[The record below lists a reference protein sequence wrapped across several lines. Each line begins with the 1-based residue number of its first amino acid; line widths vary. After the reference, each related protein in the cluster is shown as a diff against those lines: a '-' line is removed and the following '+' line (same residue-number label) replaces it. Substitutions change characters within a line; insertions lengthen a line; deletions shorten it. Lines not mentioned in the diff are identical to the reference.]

1 MPKVY
6 EACGLLGA
14 ELQSNSIPT
23 CQDLDNY
30 IFNPRMPACHGNSAP
45 SPETASFSV
54 FYVLL
59 TVRVFNT
66 AIPFICAH
74 STIGKSVPHYQQQIN
89 TTTFETSTNQKG
101 RKLV

>member
-23 CQDLDNY
+23 CEALDNF
-30 IFNPRMPACHGNSAP
+30 IFNPRMPACHGSSTP

-54 FYVLL
+54 FYILL
-59 TVRVFNT
+59 TVKTCPRIAVVLFGT
-66 AIPFICAH
+66 DYSADKF
-74 STIGKSVPHYQQQIN
+74 VPRYQQP
-89 TTTFETSTNQKG
+89 FDST
-101 RKLV
+101 VD